1 MVESVG
7 RSMSNA
13 MCTRFTV
20 IGVCILSIAGCPRTP
35 PEVRSF
41 FSFSEFQMPNN
52 SDRRLLFE
60 HTKSI
65 ATRTDAF
72 RQREIARFLRDNR
85 IADVTALLEYETR
98 YFTSSIYTVIV
109 ITGHD
114 VYQLEFTGRVRRVAK
129 LIISEDEIM
138 KVNKWV
144 SALDGYEGGEFK
156 FGSWRI
162 ILVTVYR
169 ENKPAFVFYNTLPAT
184 SSAKNFKE
192 TEDSQNRILCQLW
205 GFLFKAQ
212 LDLVDTKT
220 EETGYV
226 ERLRIDYK

>member
-1 MVESVG
+1 MLIVEYLVLTSMLLFVKHSTLSTTILSPLMGLENAQIRQRTIILPEILHGISCRTKMVESVG
-7 RSMSNA
+7 QSMSNA

-20 IGVCILSIAGCPRTP
+20 IGVCILSIAGCRRTP

-98 YFTSSIYTVIV
+98 YFTGSIYTVIV
-109 ITGHD
+109 I
-114 VYQLEFTGRVRRVAK
+114 Q
-129 LIISEDEIM
+129 
-138 KVNKWV
+138 
-144 SALDGYEGGEFK
+144 
-156 FGSWRI
+156 
-162 ILVTVYR
+162 
-169 ENKPAFVFYNTLPAT
+169 
-184 SSAKNFKE
+184 
-192 TEDSQNRILCQLW
+192 
-205 GFLFKAQ
+205 
-212 LDLVDTKT
+212 
-220 EETGYV
+220 
-226 ERLRIDYK
+226 